1 MRQEPVANLPDP
13 SRLKHYEIVS
23 RLGSGGMGVVYRAR
37 DTRLGRTVALK
48 MLHSELAHDDE
59 RSRRFE
65 REARIVSALS
75 HPGIATLYDFDRD
88 GETVFLTMELI
99 DGPTLRERLST
110 GPLGIEEAFDCAIQV
125 AEALAAAHTAGVVHR
140 DLKPENVMR
149 ARSGYYK
156 VLDFGVARARDDEGA
171 GTTHLETRSWST
183 SAGALMGTVSYMSP
197 EQALGHVVDL
207 RSDVFAFGVL
217 LYEILTGNVP
227 FRGAN
232 VVATADA
239 ILHAEPAPLTQ
250 LRKDV
255 PAALERIVQ
264 RCLEKEPDR
273 RYADAGAVVADLKAA
288 REGREIAPYPAK
300 PGSRRRRATV
310 LGASAIVSAV
320 ALSLALWSFLEGDR
334 SVAPPAPL
342 PPAEDA
348 RTAAVAVERPR
359 VLVAHFENPGGA
371 EEIEWLRAGLA
382 EMLTTDLA
390 RTEGLEVIATQRLR
404 DLAETAG
411 DDVEALDRSSVTE
424 LARWAGASVVITGAV
439 FKVGSTFRIDAQAFD
454 TETGTVRVGHTVEGR
469 EVLPLVQELTAGLR
483 RGLAPVPRVPEPAT
497 LAMLPPTRDAEAF
510 RLYARAKERH
520 ERLDLEGEIGDLR
533 QAIERDPSFDV
544 AKLDLTLAML
554 AEGDRNGAT
563 QLVDELQSRGS
574 NLHEGDRLLADALHA
589 LYREGDL
596 EAGSETLEEL
606 SRRFSLPPAAYF
618 AWAQALKNPLDSART
633 LRVAI
638 ETDPDNL
645 LAIAALAA
653 RLRQLGDAAA
663 AAAILDDAARR
674 HPDRADALRKL
685 AEQIDGNP

>member
-1 MRQEPVANLPDP
+1 VRQEPVANLPDP

-23 RLGSGGMGVVYRAR
+23 RIGAGGMGVVYRAR

-99 DGPTLRERLST
+99 DGPTLRERLAT
-110 GPLGIEEAFDCAIQV
+110 GSLGIEEAFDCAIQV

-239 ILHAEPAPLTQ
+239 ILHAQPAPLTQ
-250 LRKDV
+250 YRKDV
-255 PAALERIVQ
+255 PAALERIVEH
-264 RCLEKEPDR
+264 CLQKEPER
-273 RYADAGAVVADLKAA
+273 RYADAGAIVADLKAA
-288 REGREIAPYPAK
+288 REGREIAPYPARPK
-300 PGSRRRRATV
+300 RRRAIV

-320 ALSLALWSFLEGDR
+320 ALSLALWAFLGRGDR
-334 SVAPPAPL
+334 SVAPPAPP
-342 PPAEDA
+342 PPAEDT
-348 RTAAVAVERPR
+348 RSAAVAVERPR

-390 RTEGLEVIATQRLR
+390 RTGGLEVIATQRLR

-424 LARWAGASVVITGAV
+424 LAKWAGASVVITGAV
-439 FKVGSTFRIDAQAFD
+439 FKVGSTYRIDAQAFD

-469 EVLPLVQELTAGLR
+469 EVLPLVQELTSGLR
-483 RGLAPVPRVPEPAT
+483 RGLAAAPAVYDPGT
-497 LAMLPPTRDAEAF
+497 VAALPPTRDPEAF

-520 ERLDLEGEIGDLR
+520 ERLDLDGEIGDLR
-533 QAIERDPSFDV
+533 QAIERDPAFDV
-544 AKLDLTLAML
+544 AKLDLTLALL
-554 AEGDRNGAT
+554 AEGDRSGAA

-596 EAGSETLEEL
+596 ETGSETLDEL

-618 AWAQALKNPLDSART
+618 AWAQALENPLDSART

-653 RLRQLGDAAA
+653 RLRQLGDSNA

-674 HPDRADALRKL
+674 HPDRAEALRKL
-685 AEQIDGNP
+685 AERID